1 MKVDCNFY
9 TQLERLYLHDLLVI
23 LGGVVELIFLLVLHP
38 RGKEIVGCTP
48 SLVTLRTFQLWRTTE
63 KIPGLWINNI
73 IMGEGHS
80 ITPEITGLHLATV
93 YNYGSNY
100 TSTLTTSISL
110 KLTRLGVNQG
120 LPANRHQ
127 RIC

>member
-80 ITPEITGLHLATV
+80 ITPEITGLHLAT
-93 YNYGSNY
+93 
-100 TSTLTTSISL
+100 LTTSISL
-110 KLTRLGVNQG
+110 KLTRLGVNQR